1 MMKRVI
7 AGSLWSIGA
16 LCFVLS
22 TSVQAQQ
29 TLEEGVH
36 YRTLSSPVNVN
47 IPQGKDGLIHE
58 FFWYG
63 CIHCYNLEPA
73 VIDFKENLPDN
84 LVFEEI
90 PATFSEIHELHGR
103 AFYTWQFLDLPKTTH
118 QEIYEEIFVNNNN
131 LRNERA
137 VAAFFAE
144 RGVEEDV
151 FRRMF
156 NSFSVQTKTRVAQKM
171 TADAQVR
178 GTPSVMV
185 NGRYMVESGM
195 PGVRSNED
203 MLRIAQALA
212 EQKATQTQ

>member
-1 MMKRVI
+1 MLKRAVI
-7 AGSLWSIGA
+7 LSFWSVSVVFFA
-16 LCFVLS
+16 LS
-22 TSVQAQQ
+22 GSVQAQN
-29 TLEEGVH
+29 LEEGVH
-36 YRTLSSPVNVN
+36 YRTLSSPVNVS
-47 IPQGKDGLIHE
+47 IPRGKDGLIQE

-73 VIDFKENLPDN
+73 VVEFKENLPEN

-90 PATFSEIHELHGR
+90 PATFSDIHELHGK
-103 AFYTWQFLDLPKTTH
+103 AFYTWQFLDMPESTH
-118 QEIYEEIFVNNNN
+118 QALYDEIFVNKNN
-131 LRNERA
+131 LRTERELA
-137 VAAFFAE
+137 TFFTE
-144 RGVEEDV
+144 RGVSAEE

-156 NSFSVQTKTRVAQKM
+156 NSFSVQTKARVAQNM
-171 TADAQVR
+171 TAGAQVR

-212 EQKATQTQ
+212 EQNAEQ